1 MLYIGCNPISRA
13 TFADPAAPGVI
24 NVLLS
29 GLLVEF
35 VDDLPE

>member
-13 TFADPAAPGVI
+13 AFAYPAAPGVI
-24 NVLLS
+24 NALLS
-29 GLLVEF
+29 ELLVEL